1 VGDESIF
8 TDAARYI
15 EIVQIIKEKG
25 HKTLPSSD
33 EILGLKVG
41 WNPVQNPSILKLGFR
56 SFSPDHWPSKNTNE
70 GRRLHR
76 LPFFVCLHQYIHFLF
91 KVW

>member
-1 VGDESIF
+1 MGDESIF

-33 EILGLKVG
+33 EILKLVEHKPGLKG
-41 WNPVQNPSILKLGFR
+41 WLEPRAKS
-56 SFSPDHWPSKNTNE
+56 
-70 GRRLHR
+70 
-76 LPFFVCLHQYIHFLF
+76 IHFKARLQIF
-91 KVW
+91 FARSLAK